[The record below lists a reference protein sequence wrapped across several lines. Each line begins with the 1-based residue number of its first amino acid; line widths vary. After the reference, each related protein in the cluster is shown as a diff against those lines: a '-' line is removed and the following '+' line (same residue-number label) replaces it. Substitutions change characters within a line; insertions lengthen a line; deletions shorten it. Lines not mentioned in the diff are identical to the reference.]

1 MKKLLLLST
10 FLLSTAAAL
19 AANFDKPILLTS
31 VGQSADVQ
39 MVKALLK
46 KGQIEAT
53 FDKSVTAEGIKGEKT
68 LILAIGGSSK
78 GLGAAGIKAE
88 DEIARTEKLIK
99 EAKAQGVKI
108 IGMHIGG
115 AARRGELSDK
125 FVNAAAPHSD
135 YLIVVSE
142 GNKDGAFTKIAEE
155 NKIPMDT
162 VEKITGALEP
172 LKKAFE

>member
-1 MKKLLLLST
+1 MKKLLAVLMLLLTS
-10 FLLSTAAAL
+10 LVAMAAK
-19 AANFDKPILLTS
+19 FEKPIMLTS

-46 KGQIEAT
+46 KGELESG
-53 FDKSVTAEGIKGEKT
+53 FDKSITAEGLTNEKT

-78 GLGAAGIKAE
+78 GLGAAGIKVE
-88 DEIARTEKLIK
+88 DELDRTAKLIK
-99 EAKAQGVKI
+99 GARDKGIKI

-125 FVNAAAPHSD
+125 FVNAAAPNVD
-135 YLIVVSE
+135 YLIVVEE
-142 GNKDGAFTKIAEE
+142 GNKDGLFTKISAEK
-155 NKIPMDT
+155 NIPMDT
-162 VEKITGALEP
+162 VPKITNAVEP

>member
-1 MKKLLLLST
+1 MKKLFVSALLLVST
-10 FLLSTAAAL
+10 ISTLGAEF
-19 AANFDKPILLTS
+19 NKPILLTS

-46 KGQIEAT
+46 KGGIDAI
-53 FDKSVTAEGIKGEKT
+53 FDKDITASEIKDEKT

-88 DEIARTEKLIK
+88 DEIVRAETLIQA
-99 EAKAQGVKI
+99 AKDKGMKT

-115 AARRGELSDK
+115 SGKRGELSDK
-125 FVNAAAPHSD
+125 FIYATAPKMD
-135 YLIVVSE
+135 YLIVVKE
-142 GNKDGAFTKIAEE
+142 GNQDGIFTKIAQENNIKLDSV
-155 NKIPMDT
+155 NKI
-162 VEKITGALEP
+162 VEAVNP

>member
-1 MKKLLLLST
+1 MKKIFTSVLFIILSIGV
-10 FLLSTAAAL
+10 FAAK
-19 AANFDKPILLTS
+19 FEKPILLTS

-46 KGQIEAT
+46 KGNIEAE
-53 FDKSVTAEGIKGEKT
+53 FDKSVKAEDLKGQKT
-68 LILAIGGSSK
+68 VILAIGGSSK

-88 DEIARTEKLIK
+88 DEIARVEKLIK
-99 EAKAQGVKI
+99 AAKSKGMKL

-125 FVNAAAPHSD
+125 FVYVAAPYVD

-142 GNKDGAFTKIAEE
+142 GNKDGVFTKISADK
-155 NKIPMDT
+155 KIQMDE
-162 VEKITGALEP
+162 VDKVAGALDP